1 MKFVDEVRIK
11 IEAGN
16 GGKGCVS
23 FRREKYIP
31 NGGPNG
37 GDGGDGGSIYLVAIP
52 GMNTLVDYRY
62 HRLHRAKHGGAGKGS
77 QCTGASA
84 ADLELKV
91 PCGTLVYDVD
101 TNEFLGDLTKPE
113 ERLLIARGGFH
124 GIGNMRYKSSTNQ
137 APRQFTP
144 GKPGERRH
152 LRLELQVLA
161 DVGLLG
167 VPNAGK
173 STLIGAISAAK
184 PKIADYPFTTMHPN
198 LGLVRVGSYESFVV
212 ADIPGLIEG
221 AHAGAGL
228 GVQFLRHLQ
237 RTRLL
242 LHLVDVCPIDGS
254 DPVRTAKQVVRE
266 LEQYDVE
273 LANKPRVLVLTQIDK
288 LPAGDERAAA
298 CQRITDELEWQ
309 GEVLQISAL
318 VGEGTDDLVYKV
330 AAKLQQLSDES
341 DRPGEGRLPV

>member
-11 IEAGN
+11 VEAGN

-31 NGGPNG
+31 KGGPDG
-37 GDGGDGGSIYLVAIP
+37 GDGGDGGSVYLIAAANV
-52 GMNTLVDYRY
+52 NTLVDYRFK
-62 HRLHRAKHGGAGKGS
+62 RLHRAKHGEGGKGS

-84 ADLELKV
+84 DDLELVV

-101 TNEFLGDLTKPE
+101 TNEYLGDLTAPGQ
-113 ERLLIARGGFH
+113 RLLVAKGGYH

-144 GKPGERRH
+144 GKPGEKRH

-167 VPNAGK
+167 LPNAGK
-173 STLIGAISAAK
+173 STLIGAVSAAK
-184 PKIADYPFTTMHPN
+184 PKVADYPFTTMHPN
-198 LGLVRVGSYESFVV
+198 LGVVRVGSCESFVM

-242 LHLVDVCPIDGS
+242 LHLVDVAPVDGT
-254 DPVRTAKQVVRE
+254 DPVAAAKQVINE
-266 LEQYDVE
+266 LEQYDAE
-273 LANKPRVLVLTQIDK
+273 LATKPRILVLTQVDK
-288 LPAGDERAAA
+288 LGTEAEREAICSNIIKSLSWEGD
-298 CQRITDELEWQ
+298 
-309 GEVLQISAL
+309 VLQISAL
-318 VGEGTDDLVYKV
+318 VREGTDELVYRV
-330 AAKLQQLSDES
+330 AEKLQQLNDNN
-341 DRPGEGRLPV
+341 DGETLIST